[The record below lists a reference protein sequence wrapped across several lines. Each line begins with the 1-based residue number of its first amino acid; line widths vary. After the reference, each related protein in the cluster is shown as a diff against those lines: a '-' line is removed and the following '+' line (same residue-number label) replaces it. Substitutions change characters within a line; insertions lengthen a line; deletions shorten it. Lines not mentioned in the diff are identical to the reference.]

1 MNKISNTLLLGALMC
16 GTFATFFAG
25 ASYENKS
32 QQTLAIAQQLN
43 HAIALATESY
53 VTLSPQQR
61 ANNDRQVD
69 QLIIMASEQ
78 RKDWWLKPCSRKTLN
93 LSLLKAFQYRGVEPA
108 LAYLNK
114 EIKENEPNPSHVTRC
129 KTFIN
134 ATEAAYAKLTQD
146 PAYDPLIRDL
156 ICNKHLQAKSK
167 PAPEPMVLELP
178 PLPENFIAPGN

>member
-32 QQTLAIAQQLN
+32 QQTLAIAQQLD

-61 ANNDRQVD
+61 VANDRQVD

-78 RKDWWLKPCSRKTLN
+78 RRDWWLKPCSRKTLN
-93 LSLLKAFQYRGVEPA
+93 LSLLKAFQ
-108 LAYLNK
+108 L
-114 EIKENEPNPSHVTRC
+114 S
-129 KTFIN
+129 
-134 ATEAAYAKLTQD
+134 
-146 PAYDPLIRDL
+146 LIH
-156 ICNKHLQAKSK
+156 I
-167 PAPEPMVLELP
+167 
-178 PLPENFIAPGN
+178 